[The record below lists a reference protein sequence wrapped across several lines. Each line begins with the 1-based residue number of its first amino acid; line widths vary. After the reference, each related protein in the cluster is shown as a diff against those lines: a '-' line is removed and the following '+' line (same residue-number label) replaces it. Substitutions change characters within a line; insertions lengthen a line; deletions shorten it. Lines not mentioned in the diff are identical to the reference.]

1 MMKALPGSSPAAWKK
16 KRLMPQLDLANG
28 YYELP
33 PGKMANVVTC
43 LEMLAPPSRKLSA
56 WPSHLTLQRFERDDL
71 AGFRDV
77 FRKVGS
83 DIMWFSRLI
92 MADGKLNAILADP
105 AVESYKLIQGN
116 EVIGLLEL
124 DFREE
129 GQAELSFFGLAPE
142 AIGKGA
148 GRALMDEGLRRAWAK
163 PIKRP
168 PVKRL
173 WVHTCT
179 FDHPTAL
186 AFYIRSGF
194 TPYQRMIEIHDD
206 PRLTGKLPREAS
218 PDIPVI

>member
-1 MMKALPGSSPAAWKK
+1 MMKVLPGLSRAASKK

-28 YYELP
+28 YYDLP

-43 LEMLAPPSRKLSA
+43 LEMLAPPSRKLSD
-56 WPSHLTLQRFERDDL
+56 WPSHLKLQRFAGDDL

-92 MADGKLNAILADP
+92 MGDEKLNAILSDP

-124 DFREE
+124 DFRDAD
-129 GQAELSFFGLAPE
+129 QAELSFFGLAPA

-148 GRALMDEGLRRAWAK
+148 GRALMDEALRRAWDR
-163 PIKRP
+163 PIKRI
-168 PVKRL
+168 

-179 FDHPTAL
+179 FDHPAAL

-218 PDIPVI
+218 PDIPII

>member
-1 MMKALPGSSPAAWKK
+1 
-16 KRLMPQLDLANG
+16 MPQLDLANG
-28 YYELP
+28 YYDLP

-43 LEMLAPPSRKLSA
+43 LEMLAPPSRKLSD
-56 WPSHLTLQRFERDDL
+56 WPSHLTLQRFAADDL

-92 MADGKLNAILADP
+92 MADEKLDAILSDP
-105 AVESYKLIQGN
+105 AVESYKLRQDD

-124 DFREE
+124 DFREA

-148 GRALMDEGLRRAWAK
+148 GRALMDEALRRAWVR
-163 PIKRP
+163 PI
-168 PVKRL
+168 KRL

-179 FDHPTAL
+179 FDHPAAL
-186 AFYIRSGF
+186 GFYIRSGF
-194 TPYQRMIEIHDD
+194 TPYSRMIEIHDD
-206 PRLTGKLPREAS
+206 PRLTGKLPCEAS
-218 PDIPVI
+218 PEIPII

>member
-1 MMKALPGSSPAAWKK
+1 
-16 KRLMPQLDLANG
+16 MPQLDLANG
-28 YYELP
+28 YYDLP

-43 LEMLAPPSRKLSA
+43 LEMLAPASRALSA
-56 WPSHLTLQRFERDDL
+56 WPQHLTLQRFAHDDL

-83 DIMWFSRLI
+83 DIMWFSRLN
-92 MADGKLNAILADP
+92 MADEKLNSILADP

-124 DFREE
+124 DFREA

-148 GRALMDEGLRRAWAK
+148 GRALMDEALRRAWGR
-163 PIKRP
+163 PI
-168 PVKRL
+168 KRL

-179 FDHPTAL
+179 FDHPAAL
-186 AFYIRSGF
+186 GFYIRSGF
-194 TPYQRMIEIHDD
+194 APYQRMVEIHDD
-206 PRLTGKLPREAS
+206 PRLTGKLPRDAS
-218 PDIPVI
+218 RDIPII

>member
-1 MMKALPGSSPAAWKK
+1 MNDTHNLF
-16 KRLMPQLDLANG
+16 KRSKSIIEHRELEKQMPRLDLANG
-28 YYELP
+28 YYDLP

-43 LEMLAPPSRKLSA
+43 LEMLAPPARKLA
-56 WPSHLTLQRFERDDL
+56 DWPSHLILQRFEADDL
-71 AGFRDV
+71 EAFRDV

-92 MADGKLNAILADP
+92 MTDEKLNSILTDP

-124 DFREE
+124 DFREPD
-129 GQAELSFFGLAPE
+129 QAELSFFGLAPE

-148 GRALMDEGLRRAWAK
+148 GRALMDEALRRAWAR
-163 PIKRP
+163 PIKRF
-168 PVKRL
+168 

-179 FDHPTAL
+179 FDHPAAL

-206 PRLTGKLPREAS
+206 PRLTGKLPLDAS
-218 PDIPVI
+218 PDIPII